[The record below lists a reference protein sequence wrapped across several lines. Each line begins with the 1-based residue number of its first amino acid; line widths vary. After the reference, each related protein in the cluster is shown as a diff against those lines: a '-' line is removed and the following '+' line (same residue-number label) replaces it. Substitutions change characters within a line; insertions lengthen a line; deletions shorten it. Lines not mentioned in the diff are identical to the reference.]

1 MTTTTTDTNNLRC
14 QRQAAVLSPCAHSI
28 STPPA
33 PLHYYPRQNAA
44 RGTPKSPA
52 GGGALRVV
60 PQEMKSPQPFH
71 RVRWAACGRNQQWQQ
86 GGQGGAAKSNQ
97 NHAQIAYC
105 TWCSQKKVLKQH
117 RTASAFAI
125 SKECEYS
132 DREYGSFE
140 ALEAAG
146 N

>member
-1 MTTTTTDTNNLRC
+1 PSVGQDTSCFRLKQHQSKQQQTAR
-14 QRQAAVLSPCAHSI
+14 REE
-28 STPPA
+28 
-33 PLHYYPRQNAA
+33 A
-44 RGTPKSPA
+44 RGTPKSLA

-86 GGQGGAAKSNQ
+86 GGQGAAKSNH

-105 TWCSQKKVLKQH
+105 TWCSQKKDLKQH

-125 SKECEYS
+125 SKE
-132 DREYGSFE
+132 
-140 ALEAAG
+140 
-146 N
+146 